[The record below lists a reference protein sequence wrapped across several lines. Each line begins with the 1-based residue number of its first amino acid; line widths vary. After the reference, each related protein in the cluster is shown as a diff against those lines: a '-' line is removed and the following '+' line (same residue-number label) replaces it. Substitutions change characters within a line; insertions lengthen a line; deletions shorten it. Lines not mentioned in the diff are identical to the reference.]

1 MQLVPVYA
9 DRTDWLPRWLTLCS
23 HKFLQQ
29 MEREKSG
36 RTRIKTSGEKQ
47 KSDRQCGRGMMAASP
62 RLFFFLAQ
70 PTEKGKALMY
80 QNEGMPALP

>member
-1 MQLVPVYA
+1 
-9 DRTDWLPRWLTLCS
+9 
-23 HKFLQQ
+23 

-62 RLFFFLAQ
+62 RLFFSRPAYRKR
-70 PTEKGKALMY
+70 KGLDVPERRDAGITLTRLLTFRETGSAAAAN
-80 QNEGMPALP
+80 QSRRR